1 MSEEEP
7 KMEMFFNSS
16 SSELIKEKEKDSDNN
31 KKDPQESNDVLS
43 FDKKFWNLNMNEI
56 QYPDISL
63 KKESESKLS
72 IDNNDRIKEY
82 LNEDLLN
89 ALEVSPMNT
98 PKNIL
103 KDPKNENNINNNDN
117 IININEEMLD
127 PNNKDLFQFSLY
139 NNKNEENEENN
150 NINDKEKDTEN
161 NNDNDVINLQQK
173 YNINIDNIDLK
184 IEDNKIDGNNLDNLN
199 IIEDQGGGNTIN
211 NIISQE
217 NIIDNNLI
225 EKNLEKKIENTINT
239 INISPTK
246 QDKEEKETKDENPKP
261 EKMPLNQKE
270 TVNNQ
275 EKKPE
280 ENSNQQN
287 FNQTKNYYQQP
298 STTQY
303 QQYATSF
310 IQFPNIMNVIQ
321 PASYG
326 HENKFDGNKKYKVLV
341 PFTVLKNN
349 VKMKKPFEIRE
360 GDWTCSNCN
369 NLNFSFRAKCN
380 RCNITKEQSEQNKQK
395 ESNNKDKNFIPSKKQ
410 NFGNNINMMP
420 YKNYIVQKPVF
431 AQGKYYPG
439 YIYIP
444 IQGTFL
450 KKYQKG
456 EKEKKKRIKCDLI
469 WVNLYFILI

>member
-56 QYPDISL
+56 QFPDISL

-103 KDPKNENNINNNDN
+103 KDPKNENNNDN

-184 IEDNKIDGNNLDNLN
+184 IEDNKIEGNNLDNLN
-199 IIEDQGGGNTIN
+199 IIEDQGGGNNIN

-456 EKEKKKRIKCDLI
+456 EKEKK
-469 WVNLYFILI
+469 NE

>member
-72 IDNNDRIKEY
+72 MDNNDRIKEY

-139 NNKNEENEENN
+139 NNKNEENKENN

-184 IEDNKIDGNNLDNLN
+184 IDENKIEGNNLDNLN
-199 IIEDQGGGNTIN
+199 IIEDQGGGNNIN

-456 EKEKKKRIKCDLI
+456 EKEKK
-469 WVNLYFILI
+469 NE

>member
-184 IEDNKIDGNNLDNLN
+184 IEDNKIEGNNLDNLN
-199 IIEDQGGGNTIN
+199 IIEDQGGGNNIN

-217 NIIDNNLI
+217 NIIDSNLI

-456 EKEKKKRIKCDLI
+456 EKEKK
-469 WVNLYFILI
+469 NE

>member
-7 KMEMFFNSS
+7 KMEMFFNSP
-16 SSELIKEKEKDSDNN
+16 SSELIKEKEKDNDNN
-31 KKDPQESNDVLS
+31 KKDPQENNDILS
-43 FDKKFWNLNMNEI
+43 YDKKFWNLNMNEI
-56 QYPDISL
+56 QFPDISL

-184 IEDNKIDGNNLDNLN
+184 IDDNKIDGNNLDNLN
-199 IIEDQGGGNTIN
+199 IIEDQGGGNNIN

-217 NIIDNNLI
+217 NIIDSNLI

-246 QDKEEKETKDENPKP
+246 QDQEEKEAKEEKETKEENPKQ
-261 EKMPLNQKE
+261 EKISLNQKE

-280 ENSNQQN
+280 ENNNQQN
-287 FNQTKNYYQQP
+287 FNKAKNYYQQP

-349 VKMKKPFEIRE
+349 IKMKKPFEIRE

-369 NLNFSFRAKCN
+369 NLNFSFRVKCN

-395 ESNNKDKNFIPSKKQ
+395 DSNNKDKDKNFIPNKKP

-431 AQGKYYPG
+431 TQGKYYPG

-456 EKEKKKRIKCDLI
+456 EKEKK
-469 WVNLYFILI
+469 NE

>member
-184 IEDNKIDGNNLDNLN
+184 IEDNKIEGNNLDNLN
-199 IIEDQGGGNTIN
+199 IIEDQGGGNNIN

-261 EKMPLNQKE
+261 EKKPLNQKE

-456 EKEKKKRIKCDLI
+456 EKEKK
-469 WVNLYFILI
+469 NE

>member
-184 IEDNKIDGNNLDNLN
+184 IEDNKIEGNNLDNLN
-199 IIEDQGGGNTIN
+199 IIEDQGGGNNIN

-270 TVNNQ
+270 TANNQ

-456 EKEKKKRIKCDLI
+456 EKEKK
-469 WVNLYFILI
+469 NE

>member
-184 IEDNKIDGNNLDNLN
+184 IEDNKIEGNNLDNLN
-199 IIEDQGGGNTIN
+199 IIEDQGGGNNIN

-456 EKEKKKRIKCDLI
+456 EKEKK
-469 WVNLYFILI
+469 NE

>member
-184 IEDNKIDGNNLDNLN
+184 IEDNKIEGNNLDNLN
-199 IIEDQGGGNTIN
+199 IIEDQGGGNNIN

-270 TVNNQ
+270 IVNNQ

-456 EKEKKKRIKCDLI
+456 EKEKK
-469 WVNLYFILI
+469 NE

>member
-31 KKDPQESNDVLS
+31 NKDPQENNDVLS

-184 IEDNKIDGNNLDNLN
+184 IEDNKIEGNNLDNLN
-199 IIEDQGGGNTIN
+199 IIEDQGGGNNIN

-217 NIIDNNLI
+217 NIIDNNFI

-456 EKEKKKRIKCDLI
+456 EKEKK
-469 WVNLYFILI
+469 NE

>member
-184 IEDNKIDGNNLDNLN
+184 IEDNKIEGNNLDNLN
-199 IIEDQGGGNTIN
+199 IIEDQGGGNNIN

-246 QDKEEKETKDENPKP
+246 QDKEEKETKYENPKP
-261 EKMPLNQKE
+261 EKMPL
-270 TVNNQ
+270 
-275 EKKPE
+275 
-280 ENSNQQN
+280 NQQN

-456 EKEKKKRIKCDLI
+456 EKEKK
-469 WVNLYFILI
+469 NE

>member
-7 KMEMFFNSS
+7 KMEMFFNSA

-31 KKDPQESNDVLS
+31 KKDPQENNDILS
-43 FDKKFWNLNMNEI
+43 YDKKFWNLNMNEI

-184 IEDNKIDGNNLDNLN
+184 IEDNKIEGNNLDNLN
-199 IIEDQGGGNTIN
+199 IIEDQGGGNNIN

-456 EKEKKKRIKCDLI
+456 EKEKK
-469 WVNLYFILI
+469 NE

>member
-56 QYPDISL
+56 QFPDISL

-184 IEDNKIDGNNLDNLN
+184 IEDNKIEGNNLDNLN
-199 IIEDQGGGNTIN
+199 IIEDQGGGNNIN

-217 NIIDNNLI
+217 NITDNNLI

-456 EKEKKKRIKCDLI
+456 EKEKK
-469 WVNLYFILI
+469 NE

>member
-7 KMEMFFNSS
+7 KMLMFFNSS

-184 IEDNKIDGNNLDNLN
+184 IEDNKIEGNNLDNLN
-199 IIEDQGGGNTIN
+199 IIEDQGGGNNIN

-431 AQGKYYPG
+431 SQGKYYPG

-456 EKEKKKRIKCDLI
+456 EKEKK
-469 WVNLYFILI
+469 NE

>member
-217 NIIDNNLI
+217 NIIDNNLV

-456 EKEKKKRIKCDLI
+456 EKEKK
-469 WVNLYFILI
+469 NE

>member
-56 QYPDISL
+56 QFPDISL

-184 IEDNKIDGNNLDNLN
+184 IEDNKIEGNNLDNLN
-199 IIEDQGGGNTIN
+199 IIEDQGGGNNNN

-217 NIIDNNLI
+217 NIIDKNLI

-456 EKEKKKRIKCDLI
+456 EKEKK
-469 WVNLYFILI
+469 NE

>member
-184 IEDNKIDGNNLDNLN
+184 IEDNKIEGNNLDNLN
-199 IIEDQGGGNTIN
+199 IIEDQGGGNNIN

-225 EKNLEKKIENTINT
+225 EKNIEKKIENTINT

-456 EKEKKKRIKCDLI
+456 EKEKK
-469 WVNLYFILI
+469 NE

>member
-184 IEDNKIDGNNLDNLN
+184 IDDNKIEGNNLDNLN
-199 IIEDQGGGNTIN
+199 IIEDQGGGNNIN

-420 YKNYIVQKPVF
+420 YKNYIVQKPVL

-456 EKEKKKRIKCDLI
+456 EKEKK
-469 WVNLYFILI
+469 NE

>member
-7 KMEMFFNSS
+7 KMEMFFNSP

-31 KKDPQESNDVLS
+31 NKDPQENNDVLS

-56 QYPDISL
+56 QFPDISL

-139 NNKNEENEENN
+139 NNKNEENKENN
-150 NINDKEKDTEN
+150 NINDKEKDTET

-184 IEDNKIDGNNLDNLN
+184 IEDNKIEGNNLDNLN
-199 IIEDQGGGNTIN
+199 IIEDQGGGNNIN

-456 EKEKKKRIKCDLI
+456 EKEKK
-469 WVNLYFILI
+469 NE

>member
-1 MSEEEP
+1 MSKQEP
-7 KMEMFFNSS
+7 KIESNINIPIGESPQDS
-16 SSELIKEKEKDSDNN
+16 EPEKSSEHLDQISY
-31 KKDPQESNDVLS
+31 
-43 FDKKFWNLNMNEI
+43 DKKLWNLGEMPF
-56 QYPDISL
+56 PDLSL
-63 KKESESKLS
+63 KKESDSKFS
-72 IDNNDRIKEY
+72 IDMTDISNQKLKEY
-82 LNEDLLN
+82 LNEDLLD
-89 ALEVSPMNT
+89 AIDVSPMTT
-98 PKNIL
+98 PKNIMNL
-103 KDPKNENNINNNDN
+103 DNNE
-117 IININEEMLD
+117 INID
-127 PNNKDLFQFSLY
+127 NKDLFQFSLY

-184 IEDNKIDGNNLDNLN
+184 IEDNKIEGNNLDNLN
-199 IIEDQGGGNTIN
+199 IIEDQGGGNNIN

-456 EKEKKKRIKCDLI
+456 EKEKK
-469 WVNLYFILI
+469 NE

>member
-7 KMEMFFNSS
+7 KMLMFFNSS

-184 IEDNKIDGNNLDNLN
+184 IEDNKIEGNNLDNLN
-199 IIEDQGGGNTIN
+199 IIEDQGGGNNIN

-246 QDKEEKETKDENPKP
+246 QNKEEKETKDENPKP

-431 AQGKYYPG
+431 SQGKYYPG

-456 EKEKKKRIKCDLI
+456 EKEKK
-469 WVNLYFILI
+469 NE

>member
-7 KMEMFFNSS
+7 KMEMFFNSP

-31 KKDPQESNDVLS
+31 NKDPQENNDVLS

-56 QYPDISL
+56 QFPDISL

-103 KDPKNENNINNNDN
+103 KDPKNENNNDN

-139 NNKNEENEENN
+139 NNKNEENKENN

-184 IEDNKIDGNNLDNLN
+184 IEDNKIEGNNLDNLN
-199 IIEDQGGGNTIN
+199 IIEDQGGGNNIN

-456 EKEKKKRIKCDLI
+456 EKEKK
-469 WVNLYFILI
+469 NE

>member
-56 QYPDISL
+56 QFPDISL

-184 IEDNKIDGNNLDNLN
+184 IEDNKIEGNNLDNLN
-199 IIEDQGGGNTIN
+199 IIEDQGGGNNIN

-420 YKNYIVQKPVF
+420 YKNYIVQKPVL

-456 EKEKKKRIKCDLI
+456 EKEKK
-469 WVNLYFILI
+469 NE

>member
-184 IEDNKIDGNNLDNLN
+184 IDDNKIEGNNLDNLN
-199 IIEDQGGGNTIN
+199 IIEDQGGGNNIN

-246 QDKEEKETKDENPKP
+246 QNKEEKETKDENPKP

-456 EKEKKKRIKCDLI
+456 EKEKK
-469 WVNLYFILI
+469 NE

>member
-7 KMEMFFNSS
+7 KMEMFFNSP

-31 KKDPQESNDVLS
+31 NKDPQESNDVLS

-184 IEDNKIDGNNLDNLN
+184 IEDNKIEGNNLDNLN
-199 IIEDQGGGNTIN
+199 IIEDQGGGNNIN

-420 YKNYIVQKPVF
+420 YKNYIVQKPVL

-456 EKEKKKRIKCDLI
+456 EKEKK
-469 WVNLYFILI
+469 NE

>member
-72 IDNNDRIKEY
+72 MDNNDRIKEY

-184 IEDNKIDGNNLDNLN
+184 IEDNKIEGNNLDNLN
-199 IIEDQGGGNTIN
+199 IIEDQGGGNNIN

-246 QDKEEKETKDENPKP
+246 KDKEEKETKDENPKP

-456 EKEKKKRIKCDLI
+456 EKEKK
-469 WVNLYFILI
+469 NE

>member
-72 IDNNDRIKEY
+72 MDNNDRIKEY

-184 IEDNKIDGNNLDNLN
+184 IEDNKIEGNNLDNLN
-199 IIEDQGGGNTIN
+199 IIEDQGGGNNIN

-456 EKEKKKRIKCDLI
+456 EKEKK
-469 WVNLYFILI
+469 NE

>member
-199 IIEDQGGGNTIN
+199 IIEDQGGGNNIN

-456 EKEKKKRIKCDLI
+456 EKEKK
-469 WVNLYFILI
+469 NE

>member
-7 KMEMFFNSS
+7 KMEMFFNSP

-56 QYPDISL
+56 QFPDISL

-139 NNKNEENEENN
+139 NNKNEENKENN

-184 IEDNKIDGNNLDNLN
+184 IEDNKIEGNNLDNLN
-199 IIEDQGGGNTIN
+199 IIEDQGGGNNIN

-456 EKEKKKRIKCDLI
+456 EKEKK
-469 WVNLYFILI
+469 NE

>member
-43 FDKKFWNLNMNEI
+43 FDKKFCNLNMNEI

-161 NNDNDVINLQQK
+161 NNGNDVINLQQK

-184 IEDNKIDGNNLDNLN
+184 IEDNKIEGNNLDNLN
-199 IIEDQGGGNTIN
+199 IIEDQGGGNNIN

-456 EKEKKKRIKCDLI
+456 EKEKK
-469 WVNLYFILI
+469 NE

>member
-184 IEDNKIDGNNLDNLN
+184 IDDNKIEGNNLDNLN
-199 IIEDQGGGNTIN
+199 IIEDQGGGNNIN

-270 TVNNQ
+270 TLNNQ

-456 EKEKKKRIKCDLI
+456 EKEKK
-469 WVNLYFILI
+469 NE

>member
-173 YNINIDNIDLK
+173 YNIYIDNIDLK
-184 IEDNKIDGNNLDNLN
+184 IEDNKIEGNNLDNLN
-199 IIEDQGGGNTIN
+199 IIEDQGGGNNIN

-456 EKEKKKRIKCDLI
+456 EKEKK
-469 WVNLYFILI
+469 NE

>member
-184 IEDNKIDGNNLDNLN
+184 IEDNKIEGNNLDNLN
-199 IIEDQGGGNTIN
+199 IIEDQGGGNNIN

-420 YKNYIVQKPVF
+420 YKNYIVQKPVL

-456 EKEKKKRIKCDLI
+456 EKEKK
-469 WVNLYFILI
+469 NE

>member
-184 IEDNKIDGNNLDNLN
+184 IDENKIEGNNLDNLN
-199 IIEDQGGGNTIN
+199 IIEDQGGGNNIN

-246 QDKEEKETKDENPKP
+246 QDKEEKETKNENPKP

-395 ESNNKDKNFIPSKKQ
+395 ESNNKDKNFITSKKQ
-410 NFGNNINMMP
+410 RVGNNINMMP

-456 EKEKKKRIKCDLI
+456 EKEKK
-469 WVNLYFILI
+469 NE

>member
-72 IDNNDRIKEY
+72 MDNNDRIKEY

-139 NNKNEENEENN
+139 NNKNEENKENN

-184 IEDNKIDGNNLDNLN
+184 IEDNKIEGNNLDNLN
-199 IIEDQGGGNTIN
+199 IIEDQGGGNNIN

-456 EKEKKKRIKCDLI
+456 EKEKK
-469 WVNLYFILI
+469 NE

>member
-7 KMEMFFNSS
+7 KMEMFFNSP

-56 QYPDISL
+56 QFPDISL

-139 NNKNEENEENN
+139 NNKNEENKENN

-184 IEDNKIDGNNLDNLN
+184 IEDIKIEGNNLDNLN
-199 IIEDQGGGNTIN
+199 IIEDQGGGNNIN

-246 QDKEEKETKDENPKP
+246 KDKEEKETKDENPKP

-456 EKEKKKRIKCDLI
+456 EKEKK
-469 WVNLYFILI
+469 NE

>member
-184 IEDNKIDGNNLDNLN
+184 IEDNKIEGNNLDNLN
-199 IIEDQGGGNTIN
+199 IIEDQGGGNNIN

-217 NIIDNNLI
+217 NITDNNLI

-456 EKEKKKRIKCDLI
+456 EKEKK
-469 WVNLYFILI
+469 NE

>member
-7 KMEMFFNSS
+7 KMEMLFNSS

-103 KDPKNENNINNNDN
+103 KDPKNENNNDN

-139 NNKNEENEENN
+139 NNKNEENKENN

-184 IEDNKIDGNNLDNLN
+184 IEDNKIEGNNLDNLN
-199 IIEDQGGGNTIN
+199 IIEDQGGGNNIN

-456 EKEKKKRIKCDLI
+456 EKEKK
-469 WVNLYFILI
+469 NE

>member
-7 KMEMFFNSS
+7 KMEMFFNSP

-56 QYPDISL
+56 QFPDISL

-184 IEDNKIDGNNLDNLN
+184 IEDNKIEGNNLDNLN
-199 IIEDQGGGNTIN
+199 IIEDQGGGNNIN

-456 EKEKKKRIKCDLI
+456 EKEKK
-469 WVNLYFILI
+469 NE

>member
-184 IEDNKIDGNNLDNLN
+184 IDDNKIEGNNLDNLN
-199 IIEDQGGGNTIN
+199 IIEDQGGGNNIN

-456 EKEKKKRIKCDLI
+456 EKEKK
-469 WVNLYFILI
+469 NE